1 MKPKFIIAMAVAA
14 ASLAGCKS
22 EESPNRYVGLSFV
35 TYEGTTP
42 DSRSIF
48 TLQKVNDAP
57 EMELRARWMPPE
69 WLKPG
74 RRLVIQYSMDA
85 LPEAS
90 VVNDVDLLTC
100 TLPFGD
106 TIRFMAD
113 SAVWSSEPL
122 FVNSIWRSGH
132 YINLDCMM
140 RPTTVDGEGSLELVA
155 DSISST
161 TSHPVLFL
169 TASGQRT
176 GSPYVYTVYGSWNI
190 DTLWSRPDVEAV
202 TVRADNANL
211 NVNSFT
217 FTK

>member
-1 MKPKFIIAMAVAA
+1 MKPYYFMMAATVAA
-14 ASLAGCKS
+14 LAGCKS

-42 DSRSIF
+42 DSRSTF
-48 TLQKVNDAP
+48 TMRTVNDAP

-85 LPEAS
+85 VPEAS
-90 VVNDVDLLTC
+90 TVNDVDLLTY
-100 TLPFGD
+100 TLPYGD
-106 TIRFMAD
+106 TLRFMAD
-113 SAVWSSEPL
+113 STVWSSEPL

-140 RPTTVDGEGSLELVA
+140 RPTAVDGVGSLELVA
-155 DSISST
+155 DSTSST

-169 TASGQRT
+169 TATGQRT

-190 DTLWSRPDVEAV
+190 DTLWRRPDVVAV